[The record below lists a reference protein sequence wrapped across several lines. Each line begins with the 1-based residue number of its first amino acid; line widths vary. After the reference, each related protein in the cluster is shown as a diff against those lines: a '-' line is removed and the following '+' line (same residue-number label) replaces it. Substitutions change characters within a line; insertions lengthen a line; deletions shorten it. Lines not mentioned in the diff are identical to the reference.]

1 MTLPRWRV
9 TWWQGGPPEARQAVE
24 RTATV
29 SAATGADAIAEL
41 DAELRAAGVAGYAP
55 RAERVE

>member
-1 MTLPRWRV
+1 MTLPRWRL
-9 TWWQGGPPEARQAVE
+9 TWWEGGPPEARQAVE

-29 SAATGADAIAEL
+29 RAATAAAALAEL

-55 RAERVE
+55 AAERVE

>member
-24 RTATV
+24 RTATIA
-29 SAATGADAIAEL
+29 AATAAAAIAEL

-55 RAERVE
+55 VAERVE